1 MNRRPLRSTDLV
13 RTGLTLS
20 ELRLISWQSPMSHSI
35 PSLGRIVARRQACS
49 TGSSMSVGCCQR
61 NPRDTTHISKFGV
74 VAGDDELALALQNN
88 GKGP

>member
-1 MNRRPLRSTDLV
+1 
-13 RTGLTLS
+13 
-20 ELRLISWQSPMSHSI
+20 
-35 PSLGRIVARRQACS
+35 
-49 TGSSMSVGCCQR
+49 MSVGCCQR